1 MPGLARGCALA
12 LVLLLGFWQSA
23 CAKSAA
29 MPPARPLAPLP
40 AQARALPG
48 AADHAARDL
57 ARALWLGDRAQ
68 AAKEV
73 QRVRELPAE
82 DASLLPY
89 ALDAENALQQN
100 PEARRRRASTL
111 LERDD
116 LSAGLRTRLEVEAAD
131 NPLLLA
137 RKNLGDA
144 RVRRWGGVTNT
155 LAGGIGTSLDN
166 PLLLPTR
173 IAQTLLHVAVGMHL
187 DDELSASER
196 RALAY
201 WKRFA
206 EQNPDA
212 EESRKLFDDI
222 EAMQRRWFKT
232 KHEQNLRSA
241 RAALEKG
248 DPAYAEMFAKRAL
261 RYAPGD
267 AAAHKV
273 LARAK
278 GELGKIRRARAR
290 ALQAAPDNVQESDAE
305 RALLLALWQPGAD
318 IESAAQRV
326 LAEAPAA
333 RSDEARFAL
342 ALALAEAGREV
353 ESWNTLA
360 ALARRDPHR
369 FNMSRHARALVY
381 SLETNPY
388 GGFREARAAVR
399 GERARRLLF
408 GVLAEGARDRDLP
421 RAVEWLIEIPALPG
435 ALLGL
440 PQRLIAFPFSK
451 AARSA
456 PGVMARRYLARMP
469 EGVHAGEVR
478 RWLFRHERGKGNHYG
493 AWQIAQAAGEHD
505 EAELAELRE
514 RAAQQA
520 FERAGAET
528 RRSGKM
534 ALLRDVAR
542 EFPGTAG
549 GRSAGLALREALQ
562 NYTPQRIRISRAFLK
577 ENAGVA
583 GTAGLALKPHLLDG
597 KPGNGEL
604 HPRGVTLLGGRMIEL
619 AFVAEGGGEGDAP
632 SLLRR
637 RISRE
642 RLERTVAQLE
652 ESALHAWRSDRD
664 LEPEH
669 DADRD
674 AYLERARL
682 GVVDRPELR
691 PEAGADYS
699 YVSARERFGA
709 VRSRESL
716 LPVELVLR
724 GSFSDFSLGAFPRI
738 RLPQDTPDSILY
750 E

>member
-1 MPGLARGCALA
+1 MLLA
-12 LVLLLGFWQSA
+12 LPALVAWQSA
-23 CAKSAA
+23 CAGSAA
-29 MPPARPLAPLP
+29 KPPKRPLAPLP

-57 ARALWLGDRAQ
+57 AKALWLDDKAGAAAQ
-68 AAKEV
+68 V
-73 QRVRELPAE
+73 QRVRELPAA
-82 DASLLPY
+82 DARLLPY
-89 ALDAENALQQN
+89 ALDAENALQADRG
-100 PEARRRRASTL
+100 ARRRATSTL
-111 LERDD
+111 LKRDD
-116 LSAGLRTRLEVEAAD
+116 LDAGLRARLEMEAAD
-131 NPLLLA
+131 SPLLLA

-155 LAGGIGTSLDN
+155 LAGGIGTSLEN

-187 DDELSASER
+187 EDELSASER
-196 RALAY
+196 RALEY

-212 EESRKLFDDI
+212 EESRALFDDI
-222 EAMQRRWFKT
+222 EAMQQRWFKT

-241 RAALEKG
+241 REALEKG
-248 DPAYAEMFAKRAL
+248 DPAYAEVFAQRAL

-278 GELGKIRRARAR
+278 QQQDEIRHARAR
-290 ALQAAPDNVQESDAE
+290 ALQAAPDDTEESEAE
-305 RALLLALWQPGAD
+305 RALLLSLWQPGAD
-318 IESAAQRV
+318 LESAARAL
-326 LAEAPAA
+326 LAGGPKA
-333 RSDEARFAL
+333 RKDEARFAL
-342 ALALAEAGREV
+342 ALALAEQGRER
-353 ESWNTLA
+353 ESWAALA
-360 ALARRDPHR
+360 ALARRDPQSD
-369 FNMSRHARALVY
+369 NMARHARALVY
-381 SLETNPY
+381 NLESNPY

-399 GERARRLLF
+399 SERARRLLF
-408 GVLAEGARDRDLP
+408 GVLADGARDRELP
-421 RAVEWLIEIPALPG
+421 RALEWLIEIPSLPG
-435 ALLGL
+435 VVLGL
-440 PQRLIAFPFSK
+440 PQRLITFPFSK
-451 AARSA
+451 TERSA

-469 EGVHAGEVR
+469 EGVHAQKVR
-478 RWLFRHERGKGNHYG
+478 RWLLRHERGRGNHYG
-493 AWQIAQAAGEHD
+493 AWQIALALGEHD
-505 EAELAELRE
+505 AAELAELRE

-520 FERAGAET
+520 FERAEAEK
-528 RRSGKM
+528 RRSAKM
-534 ALLRDVAR
+534 ALLREVAR
-542 EFPGTAG
+542 EFPGTDG
-549 GRSAGLALREALQ
+549 GKSAGLALREALQ

-577 ENAGVA
+577 ENANVA
-583 GTAGLALKPHLLDG
+583 GAPGLALKQSLLDG
-597 KPGNGEL
+597 KLENGEL
-604 HPRGVTLLGGRMIEL
+604 HAHGVTLLGGRMIEL
-619 AFVAEGGGEGDAP
+619 AFVAEGGDEEDAP
-632 SLLRR
+632 EPLRR

-682 GVVDRPELR
+682 GVVDQPERRPD
-691 PEAGADYS
+691 AGAEYS
-699 YVSARERFGA
+699 YLSARERFGA

-738 RLPQDTPDSILY
+738 RLPQDAQDSILY